1 MCNFIFFLYVCVCV
15 PDICSEKKKISD
27 LESALEGLKTCIQE
41 LENQKVSL
49 EMKTVDLEEQV
60 DILTKEKAELL
71 EEIKEV
77 SFMNQGIE
85 GSLTTA
91 KVESGSDTSSLLQSV
106 ELVERQ
112 EEGKELV
119 AETQDMNMSL
129 EQLKVELL
137 SSNKIIEEQKEIIM
151 DLKSKIDSRDEELEM
166 QNEVITR
173 LEHLGDYSDRDDRIA
188 EIVTELREVAGD
200 LEEWKTRCT
209 EVEKRLQDLGEE
221 KMELEERFK
230 EVKSENSLLNQE
242 LIAQR
247 DIAAD
252 LASKLQE
259 QSNAITGRDERIS
272 SLQNLIEINGHAL
285 EAREVTLK
293 DVHERLNNVE
303 KQYALRLS
311 ELKLMLTNKEK
322 ELLDM
327 TSALAKQENMLAD
340 KETQIMELNE
350 TLQKQSHEFASLQ
363 QQPSVI
369 EENVFHQFRMQL
381 DEMSATL
388 AQKDELN
395 CKIAEEC
402 HHHKQKIDMLTADVE
417 NKVQYIMRLEVQA
430 EELKEFEQRWQSA
443 ESSLKTR
450 EEELCILKQDLA
462 LKQSEIEDKMVK
474 LGQVE
479 GKVTELTEKNKKF
492 IANLKTKAVTIKGHE
507 QKLQQYETVVQAKEK
522 LISELKAQNEKL
534 LEQQA
539 GKADL
544 EEQLKMFSIVTE
556 ELNEEQSRTE
566 MLGYELVKA
575 TDEIVT
581 LESELKASEAKIEE
595 LSSVKETCTALTT
608 KVSELEQEII
618 VLQVELR
625 NTNDQIMS
633 LEKDKVRLIEEGKA
647 KEQEEV
653 NKSSVLENK
662 IKELGTELV
671 TLRTE
676 RLEKLEAE
684 KKELLQQV
692 LNASDSIA
700 KVGDLEEQ
708 VKSRD
713 QIITELQEKLMSS
726 SERNQQSL
734 SAVEAKLQE
743 REAVV
748 ESLEQ
753 DLMKS
758 TERMRHLEERLA
770 FVEERRLSLE
780 NTAET
785 LSFKLQESDR
795 VKEEAFENEEML
807 EQRLTILIASEE
819 NLKKKFEI
827 LNGAN
832 EESVQRV
839 AELTAENVNLRKE
852 VVNAESTLKGL
863 QKELERLLPFE
874 YSHMQASEKTEKLE
888 AELKRVVTELE
899 HRMKEKVHEARQH
912 AENLETDLR
921 NVNIQLEH
929 VELEKRTLM
938 EQYEKLN
945 DERLNLEDEIER
957 LNQAVEI
964 YKQEN
969 MDLKEQV
976 QEKLSVLENTISEKE
991 MARKE
996 LEETVHYLETEL
1008 QGKTSANEEKE
1019 SVIIGMNDKIQVL
1032 ETELKMVSSAV
1043 DTAALEKEEI
1053 KNKLNERIVFLE
1065 KELQT
1070 MVSSFENAAVE
1081 KDRIHSELQ
1090 ETIRSQEAELKRY
1103 QHMLEATVSQPQTE
1117 TDSGIC
1123 RIVSEEHIATLNA
1136 ELNQLELS
1144 LTQKDNEIK
1153 SYQTRLLQLQFGNV
1167 QNGGHDSYASL
1178 QDKVSHLEDSN
1189 INLQERIHVR
1199 DSQISNLN
1207 TALTASN
1214 VELKQLQSELQSYH
1228 TRVEEL
1234 MKQVNILE
1242 DEAANKNNYIEQLQ
1256 ATFTE
1261 TQVPASPQ
1269 LESITQEYEM
1279 KLSTLKKHN
1288 DELFHELLKIRAQ
1301 QEVLDIVRVAE
1312 KCVHNINTLSVDL
1325 DNGSESVKFQEP
1337 VQAQSISTTMETQ
1350 VKALEE
1356 ELQIMRS
1363 ERDAALLRITE
1374 LSSGIPPSASD
1385 TVLMLQDAAEM
1396 SVIEESV
1403 EVGRPCHQTDR
1414 AQTICEV
1421 ESFTERDHSLDTFQQ
1436 VAAPD
1441 TVLSLG
1447 SSSWDVGVEGEG
1459 EGWGWGSEEAH
1470 LEEEHMQKQKETL
1483 LCTETSDV
1491 LKDRIVTLENHITNV
1506 QAEKEKLFE
1515 ELRTAQVRSGKMLKK
1530 LKDLKL
1536 KNDSLLKENVE
1547 LAQKLSDKNFDDLDQ
1562 AIEEEL
1568 KIRID
1573 TLEKELREMRNEKD
1587 TACSEKERLE
1597 SHVDMLTCAN
1607 ERLVEMKERQ
1617 DIDVEVWKQ
1626 RNRDLSNQ
1634 VQSLEWRI
1642 GELIE
1647 ENKSVL
1653 EPNTSREQDLKDS
1666 FFSWDKHGFTPE
1678 SKHLFDLESLNNE
1691 LQEKVSALSVDNENL
1706 QGLLEHQR
1714 NLRLAAEAE
1723 LQEVQ
1728 QRMSHTDAGT
1738 QFCSEENNSLKEKL
1752 HLETQEKTLE
1762 ELKSECGRL
1771 EEKNN
1776 NLQSA
1781 YHALK
1786 TEYDRVCT
1794 ESEECILAAERKCE
1808 SLQSEYAKKI
1818 EDVCNEKVEIEEYYR
1833 NVLREH
1839 DQVIEDAEKLRK
1851 NLADLTQQH
1860 EALKLEYSNL
1870 REHIIVQEKTLALA
1884 DKQRCDLEH
1893 ELAQLKSETESISSG
1908 LSDTSGLL
1916 SRQKTRI
1923 SELEMELR
1931 TKTEE
1936 TERLC
1941 QLLESQKLERA
1952 EVEQEWNGRV
1962 ERLRKELELS
1972 AEDLYKQQDRYS
1984 MLMKEYQ
1991 ELRDHSS
1998 EMIQCHVQEAVNAK
2012 EKEIE
2017 IVKTQLKE
2025 KETQFVVEMEGRSK
2039 EDTKYKLDETSA
2051 LLTTRD
2057 RDIEIL
2063 NLRLTQKE
2071 KEIEEISYIKDKD
2084 IQNLKIMLSENEH
2097 KFGEI
2102 LGQKDQDIYNAQV
2115 LLAENDAKISELQ
2128 HTLDEEARQLTE
2140 LRELLEDRELKV
2152 RQLKDELLVTR
2163 NSAAQAVSFLP
2174 KQPHDSLT
2182 SSLTDENRSSVEEH
2196 LDRREKKDSNASDTQ
2211 QEELDLALYMLHQRD
2226 VRCDELT
2233 LELMQVRILIKQLE
2247 SRYILYFVYQF
2258 M

>member
-1 MCNFIFFLYVCVCV
+1 M
-15 PDICSEKKKISD
+15 
-27 LESALEGLKTCIQE
+27 LEGLKTCIQE

-71 EEIKEV
+71 EEIKEM
-77 SFMNQGIE
+77 SFMSQGVE
-85 GSLTTA
+85 GSVTTA
-91 KVESGSDTSSLLQSV
+91 KVENGSDTSSLLRSV

-112 EEGKELV
+112 EEGKEFV
-119 AETQDMNMSL
+119 AETQDMNISL
-129 EQLKVELL
+129 EQLKIELL

-188 EIVTELREVAGD
+188 EIVTELHEVAGD

-242 LIAQR
+242 LVAQR

-259 QSNAITGRDERIS
+259 QSNSIIGRDERIS

-285 EAREVTLK
+285 EAREMTLK
-293 DVHERLNNVE
+293 DVHERLNSVE
-303 KQYALRLS
+303 KQYELRLS
-311 ELKLMLTNKEK
+311 ELKLTLANKEK

-350 TLQKQSHEFASLQ
+350 TLQKQSHEFESLQ
-363 QQPSVI
+363 QQLSVI
-369 EENVFHQFRMQL
+369 EENVFHQFRIQL

-395 CKIAEEC
+395 CQIAEEC
-402 HHHKQKIDMLTADVE
+402 HQHKQKIDMLTAEVE
-417 NKVQYIMRLEVQA
+417 NKVQHIMRLEVQTG
-430 EELKEFEQRWQSA
+430 ELKEVEQRWQLA
-443 ESSLKTR
+443 ESSLKTC

-462 LKQSEIEDKMVK
+462 LKQSEIEDKMDK

-479 GKVTELTEKNKKF
+479 GKVIELTEKNKKF

-507 QKLQQYETVVQAKEK
+507 QKLQQYEAVVHAKEK

-539 GKADL
+539 DKANL
-544 EEQLKMFSIVTE
+544 EEQLKMFSILTE
-556 ELNEEQSRTE
+556 ELNEERSRTE
-566 MLGYELVKA
+566 MLGDELVKA
-575 TDEIVT
+575 TDKIVT

-595 LSSVKETCTALTT
+595 LSSVKETCMALTT

-618 VLQVELR
+618 VFQVELR
-625 NTNDQIMS
+625 NKDDQIML
-633 LEKDKVRLIEEGKA
+633 LEKDKVRIIEEGNA
-647 KEQEEV
+647 KDQEVV

-662 IKELGTELV
+662 IKELETDLV

-684 KKELLQQV
+684 KKGLLQQV
-692 LNASDSIA
+692 LSTSDSIA
-700 KVGDLEEQ
+700 KVGELEEQ

-713 QIITELQEKLMSS
+713 QIITELQEQLMSS

-753 DLMKS
+753 ELMKS
-758 TERMRHLEERLA
+758 TERMRHLEEGLA
-770 FVEERRLSLE
+770 FVEERRQSLE
-780 NTAET
+780 NTAES

-819 NLKKKFEI
+819 NLKKRFEI
-827 LNGAN
+827 LNTAN

-839 AELTAENVNLRKE
+839 AELTAEHVNLRKD
-852 VVNAESTLKGL
+852 VVNTESTLKGL

-874 YSHMQASEKTEKLE
+874 YSHTQASEKVEKLE

-899 HRMKEKVHEARQH
+899 HRMKEKVHEAREH

-921 NVNIQLEH
+921 NVNIQLEC

-945 DERLNLEDEIER
+945 DERINLEDEIER
-957 LNQAVEI
+957 LNQTVEI
-964 YKQEN
+964 YKQTN

-991 MARKE
+991 LARKE
-996 LEETVHYLETEL
+996 LEDTVHFLETEL

-1019 SVIIGMNDKIQVL
+1019 CVISGMNDKIQLL

-1053 KNKLNERIVFLE
+1053 KNKLNERIAFLE

-1070 MVSSFENAAVE
+1070 MVSSFEIAAVG
-1081 KDRIHSELQ
+1081 KDAIHSELQ
-1090 ETIRSQEAELKRY
+1090 ETIRSQEAELKEY
-1103 QHMLEATVSQPQTE
+1103 QHMLEATVSQSQTE

-1123 RIVSEEHIATLNA
+1123 RIVSEEHIASLNA
-1136 ELNQLELS
+1136 ELNQLNLS

-1167 QNGGHDSYASL
+1167 QDGGHDSYASL
-1178 QDKVSHLEDSN
+1178 QDKISHLDDSN
-1189 INLQERIHVR
+1189 INLEERIHVR

-1207 TALTASN
+1207 TALTASS
-1214 VELKQLQSELQSYH
+1214 VELEQLQSELQSYH

-1234 MKQVNILE
+1234 MKQLKILE
-1242 DEAANKNNYIEQLQ
+1242 DEAVNKNNYIEQLQ

-1261 TQVPASPQ
+1261 TQVSASQQ

-1279 KLSTLKKHN
+1279 KFSSLKKHN

-1301 QEVLDIVRVAE
+1301 HEVADIVRVAE
-1312 KCVHNINTLSVDL
+1312 ERVHNIYTLSVDL
-1325 DNGSESVKFQEP
+1325 DNGSKSVKFQEP
-1337 VQAQSISTTMETQ
+1337 VQAQSISITMENQ

-1374 LSSGIPPSASD
+1374 LSTRIPPSASD
-1385 TVLMLQDAAEM
+1385 TVLMLQDAAEI
-1396 SVIEESV
+1396 SVIEESIDV
-1403 EVGRPCHQTDR
+1403 DRPWHQTDR

-1421 ESFTERDHSLDTFQQ
+1421 ESFAEKDHSVDTFQQ
-1436 VAAPD
+1436 VAAPE

-1447 SSSWDVGVEGEG
+1447 SSSWDMGVEGEL
-1459 EGWGWGSEEAH
+1459 EGWDWGSEEAH
-1470 LEEEHMQKQKETL
+1470 LEEEHMQKQKETVL
-1483 LCTETSDV
+1483 STEISDV

-1506 QAEKEKLFE
+1506 QAEKEKLVE

-1536 KNDSLLKENVE
+1536 KNNSLLKENVE
-1547 LAQKLSDKNFDDLDQ
+1547 LTQKLSDKNFGDLDQ

-1587 TACSEKERLE
+1587 TACSEKEQLE

-1617 DIDVEVWKQ
+1617 DIDIEVWKQ

-1653 EPNTSREQDLKDS
+1653 ESNTGTEQDLKDS
-1666 FFSWDKHGFTPE
+1666 FFSWDKRGFTPDNR
-1678 SKHLFDLESLNNE
+1678 HLFDIETLNNE

-1706 QGLLEHQR
+1706 QGLLEQQR
-1714 NLRLAAEAE
+1714 NLRVAAETE
-1723 LQEVQ
+1723 LQEIQ

-1738 QFCSEENNSLKEKL
+1738 QFFSEENKSLKEKL
-1752 HLETQEKTLE
+1752 QLEMQEKTLE
-1762 ELKSECGRL
+1762 ELKKECSRL

-1776 NLQSA
+1776 NLQNA
-1781 YHALK
+1781 YHALR
-1786 TEYDRVCT
+1786 TEYDHVCT
-1794 ESEECILAAERKCE
+1794 ESEERILATERKCE
-1808 SLQSEYAKKI
+1808 SLQCEYAKKI
-1818 EDVCNEKVEIEEYYR
+1818 EDICNEKVEIEEYYR

-1839 DQVIEDAEKLRK
+1839 DQFIGDAEKLSK

-1870 REHIIVQEKTLALA
+1870 REHIIMQEKTLDLA
-1884 DKQRCDLEH
+1884 DKQKRDLER

-1908 LSDTSGLL
+1908 LTSGLL
-1916 SRQKTRI
+1916 SEQKMRI
-1923 SELEMELR
+1923 AELEMELR

-1936 TERLC
+1936 PERLC
-1941 QLLESQKLERA
+1941 QLIESQKLERA
-1952 EVEQEWNGRV
+1952 EVEQEWNSRV

-1972 AEDLYKQQDRYS
+1972 AEGLYKQQDRYS
-1984 MLMKEYQ
+1984 MLMKEYK

-1998 EMIQCHVQEAVNAK
+1998 EMIRCHVQEAVNAK

-2017 IVKTQLKE
+2017 IMKTQLKE
-2025 KETQFVVEMEGRSK
+2025 KGTQFVMETDERSK
-2039 EDTKYKLDETSA
+2039 EDPKYKLDETSD

-2063 NLRLTQKE
+2063 KFRLTQKE
-2071 KEIEEISYIKDKD
+2071 KEIEEISCVKNKD
-2084 IQNLKIMLSENEH
+2084 IQNLKIVLSENEH
-2097 KFGEI
+2097 KFEEI
-2102 LGQKDQDIYNAQV
+2102 LGQKDQDIYNLRV
-2115 LLAENDAKISELQ
+2115 LLAHNDAKIIELQ
-2128 HTLDEEARQLTE
+2128 QTLDEEARQLTE
-2140 LRELLEDRELKV
+2140 LRELLEDRELQV

-2163 NSAAQAVSFLP
+2163 NNAAPALSVLP
-2174 KQPHDSLT
+2174 KQPHDSWT
-2182 SSLTDENRSSVEEH
+2182 SSLTDENRSSVEKH
-2196 LDRREKKDSNASDTQ
+2196 LGGREQKDSNASDTQ

-2233 LELMQVRILIKQLE
+2233 LELMQVRILIK
-2247 SRYILYFVYQF
+2247 
-2258 M
+2258 

>member
-1 MCNFIFFLYVCVCV
+1 LCNLIFLFGF
-15 PDICSEKKKISD
+15 PDICSEKKKISN
-27 LESALEGLKTCIQE
+27 LESMLEGLKTCIQE

-49 EMKTVDLEEQV
+49 EMKTVDLEEQI
-60 DILTKEKAELL
+60 DILTKEKADLL
-71 EEIKEV
+71 EEIKEM
-77 SFMNQGIE
+77 SFMNQGVE
-85 GSLTTA
+85 GSMTTA
-91 KVESGSDTSSLLQSV
+91 KVENGSDTSSLLQSV

-112 EEGKELV
+112 EEGRELL
-119 AETQDMNMSL
+119 AETQDMNISL

-242 LIAQR
+242 LVAQR
-247 DIAAD
+247 GTAAD

-259 QSNAITGRDERIS
+259 QSNAIIGRDERIS
-272 SLQNLIEINGHAL
+272 SLQNLIEINGHTL
-285 EAREVTLK
+285 EAREMTLK
-293 DVHERLNNVE
+293 DVHERLNSVE
-303 KQYALRLS
+303 KQYELRLS
-311 ELKLMLTNKEK
+311 ELKLTLANKDK

-327 TSALAKQENMLAD
+327 SSALAKQENMLAD

-363 QQPSVI
+363 QQLSVI
-369 EENVFHQFRMQL
+369 EENVFHQFHMQL

-395 CKIAEEC
+395 CQIAEEC
-402 HHHKQKIDMLTADVE
+402 HHHKQKIDMLTAEVE
-417 NKVQYIMRLEVQA
+417 NKVQYIMRLEVQT

-443 ESSLKTR
+443 ESSLKTC
-450 EEELCILKQDLA
+450 EEELCILKKDLA
-462 LKQSEIEDKMVK
+462 LKQSEIEDKMHK

-479 GKVTELTEKNKKF
+479 GKVIELTEKNKKF

-507 QKLQQYETVVQAKEK
+507 QKLQQYEAVVQAKEK

-539 GKADL
+539 DKANL
-544 EEQLKMFSIVTE
+544 EEQLKMFSTLTE
-556 ELNEEQSRTE
+556 ELNEERSRTE
-566 MLGYELVKA
+566 MLGDELVKA
-575 TDEIVT
+575 TDKIVT
-581 LESELKASEAKIEE
+581 LESELKASEAKTEE
-595 LSSVKETCTALTT
+595 LSSVKETCMALTT

-618 VLQVELR
+618 VFQVELR
-625 NTNDQIMS
+625 NRDDQIMF
-633 LEKDKVRLIEEGKA
+633 LENDKVRIIEEGKA
-647 KEQEEV
+647 KDQEGV
-653 NKSSVLENK
+653 NKSSLLENK

-671 TLRTE
+671 TLRSE

-684 KKELLQQV
+684 KEELLQQV
-692 LNASDSIA
+692 LSASDSIA
-700 KVGDLEEQ
+700 KVGELEEQ

-713 QIITELQEKLMSS
+713 QIITELQEQLMSS

-753 DLMKS
+753 ELTKS
-758 TERMRHLEERLA
+758 TERIRHLEEGLA
-770 FVEERRLSLE
+770 FVEERRQSLE
-780 NTAET
+780 NTLET
-785 LSFKLQESDR
+785 LSLKLQESDR

-827 LNGAN
+827 LSGVN

-852 VVNAESTLKGL
+852 VVNTESTLKGL

-874 YSHMQASEKTEKLE
+874 YSHVQASEKVEKLE

-899 HRMKEKVHEARQH
+899 HRMKEKVHEAQQH

-921 NVNIQLEH
+921 NLNIQLEH

-945 DERLNLEDEIER
+945 DERINLEDEIER

-964 YKQEN
+964 YKQTN
-969 MDLKEQV
+969 TDLKEQV
-976 QEKLSVLENTISEKE
+976 QEKLSVLENTVSEKE
-991 MARKE
+991 LARKE
-996 LEETVHYLETEL
+996 LEEAVHFLETEL

-1019 SVIIGMNDKIQVL
+1019 CVIIGMNDKIQLL
-1032 ETELKMVSSAV
+1032 ERELKMVSSAV
-1043 DTAALEKEEI
+1043 DTAALEKDEI
-1053 KNKLNERIVFLE
+1053 KNKLNERIAFLE

-1070 MVSSFENAAVE
+1070 MVSSFEIAAVE
-1081 KDRIHSELQ
+1081 KDRMHSELQ
-1090 ETIRSQEAELKRY
+1090 ETIHSQEAELKQY
-1103 QHMLEATVSQPQTE
+1103 KHMLEATVSQPQTE

-1123 RIVSEEHIATLNA
+1123 RTVSEEHIASLNA

-1167 QNGGHDSYASL
+1167 QDGGHDSSASL
-1178 QDKVSHLEDSN
+1178 QDKISHLEDSN
-1189 INLQERIHVR
+1189 ISLQERIHVR
-1199 DSQISNLN
+1199 DSQISDLN

-1214 VELKQLQSELQSYH
+1214 VELEQLQSELQTYH

-1234 MKQVNILE
+1234 MKQVKILE
-1242 DEAANKNNYIEQLQ
+1242 DEAVNKNNYIEQLQ

-1261 TQVPASPQ
+1261 TQVSASPQ

-1279 KLSTLKKHN
+1279 KLSSLKKHN

-1301 QEVLDIVRVAE
+1301 QEVADIVRVAE
-1312 KCVHNINTLSVDL
+1312 EHVHNINTLSVDL
-1325 DNGSESVKFQEP
+1325 DNGSKSVTFQEP
-1337 VQAQSISTTMETQ
+1337 VQTQSISTTMETQ
-1350 VKALEE
+1350 VKALNE

-1374 LSSGIPPSASD
+1374 LSSRIPPFASD
-1385 TVLMLQDAAEM
+1385 AVLMLRDA
-1396 SVIEESV
+1396 VIEEII
-1403 EVGRPCHQTDR
+1403 EVDRPWHQTDT

-1421 ESFTERDHSLDTFQQ
+1421 ESLAQKDHSADTFQQ
-1436 VAAPD
+1436 VAAPE
-1441 TVLSLG
+1441 TVVSLG
-1447 SSSWDVGVEGEG
+1447 SSSWDVSVEGEG
-1459 EGWGWGSEEAH
+1459 EGWVLGWGSEEAH

-1483 LCTETSDV
+1483 LYTETSDV

-1506 QAEKEKLFE
+1506 QAEKEKLVE

-1547 LAQKLSDKNFDDLDQ
+1547 LTQKLSDKNFGDLDQ

-1573 TLEKELREMRNEKD
+1573 TLEKELREIRNEKD
-1587 TACSEKERLE
+1587 TVCSEKERLE

-1617 DIDVEVWKQ
+1617 DIDIEVWKQ

-1653 EPNTSREQDLKDS
+1653 ESSAGGEQDLKDS
-1666 FFSWDKHGFTPE
+1666 FFSWGKRGFTPD
-1678 SKHLFDLESLNNE
+1678 SRRLFDIESLNNE

-1706 QGLLEHQR
+1706 QGLLEQQR
-1714 NLRLAAEAE
+1714 NLRLAAETE
-1723 LQEVQ
+1723 LQEIQ

-1752 HLETQEKTLE
+1752 QLETHEKALE
-1762 ELKSECGRL
+1762 ELKKECTRL

-1776 NLQSA
+1776 NLQNA

-1794 ESEECILAAERKCE
+1794 ESEECILATERKCE
-1808 SLQSEYAKKI
+1808 SLQCEYAKKI
-1818 EDVCNEKVEIEEYYR
+1818 EDICNEKAEIEEYYR
-1833 NVLREH
+1833 NVLRER
-1839 DQVIEDAEKLRK
+1839 DQVIEDTEKLSK

-1870 REHIIVQEKTLALA
+1870 RGHIIMQEKTLALA
-1884 DKQRCDLEH
+1884 DKQKCDLEH
-1893 ELAQLKSETESISSG
+1893 ELGQLKSETESISSG

-1916 SRQKTRI
+1916 SEQKMRI
-1923 SELEMELR
+1923 AELEMELR
-1931 TKTEE
+1931 MKTEE

-1941 QLLESQKLERA
+1941 QLIESQKLERA

-1972 AEDLYKQQDRYS
+1972 AADLYKQQDRYS
-1984 MLMKEYQ
+1984 MLTKEYQ

-1998 EMIQCHVQEAVNAK
+1998 EMIRCHVQEAVNAK

-2017 IVKTQLKE
+2017 IMKTQLKE
-2025 KETQFVVEMEGRSK
+2025 KETQFIVETEGRSK
-2039 EDTKYKLDETSA
+2039 EDPKYKLDETSD

-2063 NLRLTQKE
+2063 KFRLTQKE
-2071 KEIEEISYIKDKD
+2071 KEIEETSFVKDKD
-2084 IQNLKIMLSENEH
+2084 IQNLKIVLSENEH
-2097 KFGEI
+2097 KFEEI
-2102 LGQKDQDIYNAQV
+2102 LGQKDQDIYNLRV
-2115 LLAENDAKISELQ
+2115 LLADSDAKISELQ
-2128 HTLDEEARQLTE
+2128 RTLDEEARQLAE
-2140 LRELLEDRELKV
+2140 LRELLEDRELQL

-2163 NSAAQAVSFLP
+2163 NNAAPALSVLP
-2174 KQPHDSLT
+2174 KQPRDSWTSALT
-2182 SSLTDENRSSVEEH
+2182 AENQSSVEEH
-2196 LDRREKKDSNASDTQ
+2196 LDRREQKDSNASDTQ

-2233 LELMQVRILIKQLE
+2233 LELMQVRILV
-2247 SRYILYFVYQF
+2247 R
-2258 M
+2258 

>member
-1 MCNFIFFLYVCVCV
+1 LVF
-15 PDICSEKKKISD
+15 PDICSEKKKICD
-27 LESALEGLKTCIQE
+27 LESVLEGLKTCIQE

-60 DILTKEKAELL
+60 DILTKEKAELM
-71 EEIKEV
+71 EEIKEML
-77 SFMNQGIE
+77 FMNQGVE

-91 KVESGSDTSSLLQSV
+91 EVENGSDTSSLLQSV

-119 AETQDMNMSL
+119 AETQDMNISL
-129 EQLKVELL
+129 EQGKVELL
-137 SSNKIIEEQKEIIM
+137 SSNKIIEELTEIM
-151 DLKSKIDSRDEELEM
+151 DLECKIYSHDDELEM
-166 QNEVITR
+166 QNEIITR
-173 LEHLGDYSDRDDRIA
+173 LEQLGDYSDRDDRIA
-188 EIVTELREVAGD
+188 EIATELREVAGD

-209 EVEKRLQDLGEE
+209 EVEKRLQNLGEE
-221 KMELEERFK
+221 KMELEECFK
-230 EVKSENSLLNQE
+230 EVKSENSSLNQE
-242 LIAQR
+242 LVTQR
-247 DIAAD
+247 DIAVD

-259 QSNAITGRDERIS
+259 QSNAIIGRDERIS

-285 EAREVTLK
+285 EAREMTLK
-293 DVHERLNNVE
+293 DVHERLNSVE
-303 KQYALRLS
+303 KQYELRLS
-311 ELKLMLTNKEK
+311 ELKLTLANKEK
-322 ELLDM
+322 ELLDV

-340 KETQIMELNE
+340 KETQIVELNE

-363 QQPSVI
+363 QQLSVI
-369 EENVFHQFRMQL
+369 EENVSHKFRMQL

-395 CKIAEEC
+395 CQIMEEC
-402 HHHKQKIDMLTADVE
+402 HHHKQKIDMLTAEVE
-417 NKVQYIMRLEVQA
+417 NKVQEIMRLEVQA
-430 EELKEFEQRWQSA
+430 EELKEVEQRRHSA
-443 ESSLKTR
+443 VSSLKAC

-462 LKQSEIEDKMVK
+462 LKQSEIEDKMDK

-479 GKVTELTEKNKKF
+479 GKVIELTEKNKKF

-507 QKLQQYETVVQAKEK
+507 QKLQQYEAVVQAKEN
-522 LISELKAQNEKL
+522 LISELKAENEKL
-534 LEQQA
+534 LEQ
-539 GKADL
+539 KADKANL
-544 EEQLKMFSIVTE
+544 EQQQKMLSILTE
-556 ELNEEQSRTE
+556 ELIEEQSRTE
-566 MLGYELVKA
+566 TLGDELVRA
-575 TDEIVT
+575 TDKIVT
-581 LESELKASEAKIEE
+581 LGSELKASEAKIEE
-595 LSSVKETCTALTT
+595 LSSVKETCMALTT
-608 KVSELEQEII
+608 KVSELKEEII
-618 VLQVELR
+618 VIQVELR
-625 NTNDQIMS
+625 NKDDQIML

-647 KEQEEV
+647 KQQDGV
-653 NKSSVLENK
+653 NKSSVVEDK
-662 IKELGTELV
+662 IKELETELM
-671 TLRTE
+671 TLRTG
-676 RLEKLEAE
+676 LEKLEAE

-692 LNASDSIA
+692 LSASDSIA
-700 KVGDLEEQ
+700 KVGELEEQ
-708 VKSRD
+708 VNSRD
-713 QIITELQEKLMSS
+713 QIITELQEQLMLSF
-726 SERNQQSL
+726 ERNQQSL

-753 DLMKS
+753 ELMKS
-758 TERMRHLEERLA
+758 TDRMHHLEEGLA
-770 FVEERRLSLE
+770 FVEERRQSLE
-780 NTAET
+780 ITAET

-819 NLKKKFEI
+819 NLKKKSET
-827 LNGAN
+827 LNRAN

-852 VVNAESTLKGL
+852 IVNTESTLKGL

-874 YSHMQASEKTEKLE
+874 YSHMQASEKAEKLE

-899 HRMKEKVHEARQH
+899 HRMKEKVHEAQQH

-921 NVNIQLEH
+921 NVNTQLEH

-945 DERLNLEDEIER
+945 DERINLEDEIER
-957 LNQAVEI
+957 LNQTVEI
-964 YKQEN
+964 YKQTN
-969 MDLKEQV
+969 DDLKEQV

-991 MARKE
+991 LARKE
-996 LEETVHYLETEL
+996 LEETVHFLETEL

-1019 SVIIGMNDKIQVL
+1019 CVIIGMNDKIQLL

-1043 DTAALEKEEI
+1043 DTAALENKEI
-1053 KNKLNERIVFLE
+1053 KNKLNERIAFLE

-1070 MVSSFENAAVE
+1070 MVSSFEISALE

-1090 ETIRSQEAELKRY
+1090 ETIQSQEAELQRC

-1123 RIVSEEHIATLNA
+1123 RKVSEEYIASLCA
-1136 ELNQLELS
+1136 ELNHLELS

-1153 SYQTRLLQLQFGNV
+1153 SYQTRLLQLQFGNI
-1167 QNGGHDSYASL
+1167 QDGGHDSNASL
-1178 QDKVSHLEDSN
+1178 QDKISHLEDSN

-1214 VELKQLQSELQSYH
+1214 VELGQLQSELQSYH
-1228 TRVEEL
+1228 ARVEEL
-1234 MKQVNILE
+1234 MKQLNILE
-1242 DEAANKNNYIEQLQ
+1242 DEAVNKNNYIEQLQ

-1261 TQVPASPQ
+1261 THVSSSPQ

-1279 KLSTLKKHN
+1279 KLSSLKKHS
-1288 DELFHELLKIRAQ
+1288 DELFHELLKIKAQ
-1301 QEVLDIVRVAE
+1301 QEVANIIKVAE
-1312 KCVHNINTLSVDL
+1312 EHVHNINTLSVDS
-1325 DNGSESVKFQEP
+1325 DNVSKSVKFQEP
-1337 VQAQSISTTMETQ
+1337 VEEQATSTKMETQ

-1356 ELQIMRS
+1356 ELQMMRS

-1374 LSSGIPPSASD
+1374 LSSRIPPSASD
-1385 TVLMLQDAAEM
+1385 TVLVLQDAAEM
-1396 SVIEESV
+1396 SVIEESI
-1403 EVGRPCHQTDR
+1403 EVDRPWHQTDR

-1421 ESFTERDHSLDTFQQ
+1421 EPIAEKDHSVDTFQQ
-1436 VAAPD
+1436 VAAPE

-1447 SSSWDVGVEGEG
+1447 SSSWDVDVEGEG

-1491 LKDRIVTLENHITNV
+1491 LKDRVVTLENHITNV

-1536 KNDSLLKENVE
+1536 KNDSLLKDNVE
-1547 LAQKLSDKNFDDLDQ
+1547 LAQKLSGKSFGDLDQ

-1573 TLEKELREMRNEKD
+1573 TLEKELRDMRNEKD

-1617 DIDVEVWKQ
+1617 DIDIEVCKQ

-1642 GELIE
+1642 GELNE

-1653 EPNTSREQDLKDS
+1653 ESNAGREQDMKDS
-1666 FFSWDKHGFTPE
+1666 FFSWNKHGFTPD
-1678 SKHLFDLESLNNE
+1678 SKHLFDTESLNNE

-1706 QGLLEHQR
+1706 QELLEQQR
-1714 NLRLAAEAE
+1714 SLRLAAETE
-1723 LQEVQ
+1723 LQEIQ
-1728 QRMSHTDAGT
+1728 QRMSHTDTGT
-1738 QFCSEENNSLKEKL
+1738 QFSSEENNSLKEKL
-1752 HLETQEKTLE
+1752 QLELQGKTLE
-1762 ELKSECGRL
+1762 ELKTECGRL

-1776 NLQSA
+1776 NLQNA

-1794 ESEECILAAERKCE
+1794 ESEESILATERKWE
-1808 SLQSEYAKKI
+1808 SLNCEYAKKI
-1818 EDVCNEKVEIEEYYR
+1818 EDICNEKVEIEEYYR

-1839 DQVIEDAEKLRK
+1839 DQVIEDADKLSK

-1870 REHIIVQEKTLALA
+1870 REHIIMQEKTLALT
-1884 DKQRCDLEH
+1884 DKKKHDLEH

-1916 SRQKTRI
+1916 SEQRMRI
-1923 SELEMELR
+1923 AELEMELR

-1941 QLLESQKLERA
+1941 QLIESQKLERA

-1991 ELRDHSS
+1991 EFRDHSS
-1998 EMIQCHVQEAVNAK
+1998 EMIRCHVQEAVNTK

-2017 IVKTQLKE
+2017 IMKAKLKE
-2025 KETQFVVEMEGRSK
+2025 KETQFAVEIEGRSK
-2039 EDTKYKLDETSA
+2039 EDPKYKLDETSD
-2051 LLTTRD
+2051 LPTTRD

-2063 NLRLTQKE
+2063 KFRLTQKE
-2071 KEIEEISYIKDKD
+2071 KEIEEISCIKDKD
-2084 IQNLKIMLSENEH
+2084 IQNLKIVLSETEH
-2097 KFGEI
+2097 KFEEI
-2102 LGQKDQDIYNAQV
+2102 LGQKDQDINNLRV
-2115 LLAENDAKISELQ
+2115 LLANNDAKISELQ
-2128 HTLDEEARQLTE
+2128 QTLDEEARQLTE
-2140 LRELLEDRELKV
+2140 LRELLEDREFQL

-2163 NSAAQAVSFLP
+2163 NSAAQALSVLP
-2174 KQPHDSLT
+2174 KQSRDSLT
-2182 SSLTDENRSSVEEH
+2182 SSLTDKNQSSVEQH
-2196 LDRREKKDSNASDTQ
+2196 LDRREQKDSNASDTK

-2233 LELMQVRILIKQLE
+2233 LELMQVRILIK
-2247 SRYILYFVYQF
+2247 
-2258 M
+2258 

>member
-1 MCNFIFFLYVCVCV
+1 MCTFIFLFDF
-15 PDICSEKKKISD
+15 PDIYSEKKKISN
-27 LESALEGLKTCIQE
+27 LESALEGLKTCVQE

-60 DILTKEKAELL
+60 DILTKKKAELL
-71 EEIKEV
+71 EEIKEM
-77 SFMNQGIE
+77 SFVNQGVE
-85 GSLTTA
+85 GSVTA
-91 KVESGSDTSSLLQSV
+91 AKGENGSDTSSMLQSV

-112 EEGKELV
+112 EEGRELV
-119 AETQDMNMSL
+119 AETQDMNISL

-200 LEEWKTRCT
+200 LEEWKTRCS
-209 EVEKRLQDLGEE
+209 EVEKRLQDLDEE

-242 LIAQR
+242 LVAQR
-247 DIAAD
+247 DTAAD

-259 QSNAITGRDERIS
+259 QSNAISGRDEKIS
-272 SLQNLIEINGHAL
+272 SLQNLIELNGHAL
-285 EAREVTLK
+285 EAREMTLK
-293 DVHERLNNVE
+293 DVHERLNSVE
-303 KQYALRLS
+303 KQYELRLS
-311 ELKLMLTNKEK
+311 ELKLTLANKEK

-340 KETQIMELNE
+340 KETQIMEFNE

-363 QQPSVI
+363 QQLSVI
-369 EENVFHQFRMQL
+369 EENVFRQFRMQL
-381 DEMSATL
+381 DEMSVTL
-388 AQKDELN
+388 AQKDDLN
-395 CKIAEEC
+395 CQIAEEC
-402 HHHKQKIDMLTADVE
+402 HHHKQKIDMLT
-417 NKVQYIMRLEVQA
+417 
-430 EELKEFEQRWQSA
+430 EELKEAEQHWQSA
-443 ESSLKTR
+443 ESSLKTC

-462 LKQSEIEDKMVK
+462 LKQSEIEDKMDK

-479 GKVTELTEKNKKF
+479 GKVIELTEKNKKF
-492 IANLKTKAVTIKGHE
+492 IANLKTKAVAIKGHE
-507 QKLQQYETVVQAKEK
+507 QKLQQYEAVVQAKEN

-539 GKADL
+539 DKADL
-544 EEQLKMFSIVTE
+544 EQQLKMFSILTH

-566 MLGYELVKA
+566 MLGDELVKA
-575 TDEIVT
+575 TDKIVA
-581 LESELKASEAKIEE
+581 LECELKASEAKTKE
-595 LSSVKETCTALTT
+595 LSSVKETCMALTT

-618 VLQVELR
+618 VIQVELR
-625 NTNDQIMS
+625 NKDDQIML
-633 LEKDKVRLIEEGKA
+633 LENDKVRLTEEGKA
-647 KEQEEV
+647 KEQEGV
-653 NKSSVLENK
+653 NKSSVLEDK
-662 IKELGTELV
+662 IKELETELV

-692 LNASDSIA
+692 LSAGDSIA
-700 KVGDLEEQ
+700 TVGELEEQ

-713 QIITELQEKLMSS
+713 QIITELQEQLMSS

-743 REAVV
+743 REAVI

-753 DLMKS
+753 ELMKS
-758 TERMRHLEERLA
+758 TDRMRHLEEGLA
-770 FVEERRLSLE
+770 FVEERRKSLE

-795 VKEEAFENEEML
+795 MKEEAFENEELL

-839 AELTAENVNLRKE
+839 AELTTENVNLRKE
-852 VVNAESTLKGL
+852 VVNTESTLKGL

-874 YSHMQASEKTEKLE
+874 YSHVQASEKVEKLE

-945 DERLNLEDEIER
+945 DERINLEDEIER
-957 LNQAVEI
+957 LNQEVEI
-964 YKQEN
+964 YKQTN
-969 MDLKEQV
+969 TDLKEQV

-991 MARKE
+991 LAGKE
-996 LEETVHYLETEL
+996 LEETVHFLETEL

-1019 SVIIGMNDKIQVL
+1019 CVISGMNDKIQVL

-1070 MVSSFENAAVE
+1070 VVSSFEIATVE

-1123 RIVSEEHIATLNA
+1123 RNVSEEHIASLNA

-1144 LTQKDNEIK
+1144 LAQKDNEIK

-1167 QNGGHDSYASL
+1167 QDGGHDSYASL
-1178 QDKVSHLEDSN
+1178 QDKISHLEDSN

-1214 VELKQLQSELQSYH
+1214 VELEQLQSELQSYH

-1242 DEAANKNNYIEQLQ
+1242 DEAVNKNNYTEQLQ
-1256 ATFTE
+1256 VTFTE

-1269 LESITQEYEM
+1269 LGSITQEYEM
-1279 KLSTLKKHN
+1279 KLSSLKKHS

-1301 QEVLDIVRVAE
+1301 QEVADIVRVAE
-1312 KCVHNINTLSVDL
+1312 ERVHNINTLPVDM
-1325 DNGSESVKFQEP
+1325 DKGSKLVKFQEP
-1337 VQAQSISTTMETQ
+1337 VQTQSIFTTMETQ

-1374 LSSGIPPSASD
+1374 LTSRIPPFASD
-1385 TVLMLQDAAEM
+1385 TVLMVQDAAEM
-1396 SVIEESV
+1396 SVIEEST
-1403 EVGRPCHQTDR
+1403 EVDRPWHQTDR

-1421 ESFTERDHSLDTFQQ
+1421 ESFAEKDHSVDAFQQ
-1436 VAAPD
+1436 VAAPE

-1470 LEEEHMQKQKETL
+1470 LEEAHMQKQKETV
-1483 LCTETSDV
+1483 LCAETSDV

-1506 QAEKEKLFE
+1506 QAEKEKLVE

-1547 LAQKLSDKNFDDLDQ
+1547 LVQKLNDKNFGDLDQ

-1587 TACSEKERLE
+1587 TTYSEKERLE

-1607 ERLVEMKERQ
+1607 ERLVEVKERQ
-1617 DIDVEVWKQ
+1617 DIEIEVWKQ

-1642 GELIE
+1642 GEVIE
-1647 ENKSVL
+1647 ESKSVL
-1653 EPNTSREQDLKDS
+1653 ESNAGREQDLKDS
-1666 FFSWDKHGFTPE
+1666 FFSWDKHGFTPD
-1678 SKHLFDLESLNNE
+1678 SRHLFDIESLNE

-1706 QGLLEHQR
+1706 QGLLEQQR
-1714 NLRLAAEAE
+1714 SLRLAAETE
-1723 LQEVQ
+1723 LQEIQ

-1738 QFCSEENNSLKEKL
+1738 QFCSKENNSLKEKL
-1752 HLETQEKTLE
+1752 QLETQEKTLE
-1762 ELKSECGRL
+1762 ELKKECSRL

-1776 NLQSA
+1776 NLQNA

-1786 TEYDRVCT
+1786 TEYDGVCT
-1794 ESEECILAAERKCE
+1794 ESEERVLAAERKCE

-1818 EDVCNEKVEIEEYYR
+1818 EDICNEKVDIEEYYR
-1833 NVLREH
+1833 NLLREH
-1839 DQVIEDAEKLRK
+1839 DQVIEDAEKLSK

-1870 REHIIVQEKTLALA
+1870 REHTIMQEKTLALA
-1884 DKQRCDLEH
+1884 EKQKCDLER
-1893 ELAQLKSETESISSG
+1893 ELAQLKSESISSG

-1916 SRQKTRI
+1916 SEQKMRI
-1923 SELEMELR
+1923 AELEMELR

-1936 TERLC
+1936 RERLC
-1941 QLLESQKLERA
+1941 QLIEGQKLERA

-1998 EMIQCHVQEAVNAK
+1998 EMIRCHVQEAVNAK

-2017 IVKTQLKE
+2017 IMKTQLKE
-2025 KETQFVVEMEGRSK
+2025 KETQFIVEIEGRSK
-2039 EDTKYKLDETSA
+2039 EDPKYKLDETSD

-2063 NLRLTQKE
+2063 KFRLTQKE
-2071 KEIEEISYIKDKD
+2071 KEIEEVSCVKDKD
-2084 IQNLKIMLSENEH
+2084 IQNLKIVLSENEH
-2097 KFGEI
+2097 KFEEI
-2102 LGQKDQDIYNAQV
+2102 LGQKDQDIYNLRV
-2115 LLAENDAKISELQ
+2115 LLADNDAKISELQ
-2128 HTLDEEARQLTE
+2128 QTLDEEARQLTE
-2140 LRELLEDRELKV
+2140 LRELLEDRELQL
-2152 RQLKDELLVTR
+2152 RQLKNELVVTR
-2163 NSAAQAVSFLP
+2163 NNAAQALSVLP

-2182 SSLTDENRSSVEEH
+2182 SFLTDEDRSSVEEH
-2196 LDRREKKDSNASDTQ
+2196 LDMGVQKYSNASDTQ

-2233 LELMQVRILIKQLE
+2233 LELMQVRILIK
-2247 SRYILYFVYQF
+2247 
-2258 M
+2258 

>member
-1 MCNFIFFLYVCVCV
+1 LVF

-41 LENQKVSL
+41 LQNQKVSL

-71 EEIKEV
+71 EEIKEM
-77 SFMNQGIE
+77 SFINQGVE
-85 GSLTTA
+85 GSVTMA
-91 KVESGSDTSSLLQSV
+91 KVENGSDTSSLLQSV

-119 AETQDMNMSL
+119 GETQDMNMSL
-129 EQLKVELL
+129 EQLKVELF

-188 EIVTELREVAGD
+188 EIVTELREMAGD

-209 EVEKRLQDLGEE
+209 EVEKRLKDLDEE
-221 KMELEERFK
+221 KMELEEHFK

-242 LIAQR
+242 LVTQR

-259 QSNAITGRDERIS
+259 QSNAIIGRDERIS

-285 EAREVTLK
+285 EAGEMTLK
-293 DVHERLNNVE
+293 DVHERLNSVE
-303 KQYALRLS
+303 KQYELRLS
-311 ELKLMLTNKEK
+311 ELKLTVANKEK
-322 ELLDM
+322 ELLDV

-363 QQPSVI
+363 QQLSVI
-369 EENVFHQFRMQL
+369 EENVLHQFHMQL
-381 DEMSATL
+381 DKMSATL

-395 CKIAEEC
+395 CQITEEC
-402 HHHKQKIDMLTADVE
+402 HHHKQKIDMLTAEVE
-417 NKVQYIMRLEVQA
+417 NKVQYIMRLEVQT

-443 ESSLKTR
+443 VSSLKAC

-462 LKQSEIEDKMVK
+462 LKQSEIEDKVDK

-479 GKVTELTEKNKKF
+479 GKVIELTEKNKKF

-507 QKLQQYETVVQAKEK
+507 QKLQQYEAVVQAKEN

-539 GKADL
+539 DKANL
-544 EEQLKMFSIVTE
+544 EQQLKMFSILTE
-556 ELNEEQSRTE
+556 ELNEERSRTE
-566 MLGYELVKA
+566 TLGDELVRA
-575 TDEIVT
+575 TDKIVT
-581 LESELKASEAKIEE
+581 LGSELKASEAKIEE
-595 LSSVKETCTALTT
+595 LSSLKETCMALTT

-618 VLQVELR
+618 VIQVELR
-625 NTNDQIMS
+625 NKDDQIML
-633 LEKDKVRLIEEGKA
+633 LEKGKVRLIEEGKA
-647 KEQEEV
+647 KEQEGV
-653 NKSSVLENK
+653 NKSSVLEDK
-662 IKELGTELV
+662 IKEFETELV

-692 LNASDSIA
+692 LSASDSIA
-700 KVGDLEEQ
+700 KVGELEEQ
-708 VKSRD
+708 VNSRD
-713 QIITELQEKLMSS
+713 QIITELQEQLMLS
-726 SERNQQSL
+726 SERNEQSL
-734 SAVEAKLQE
+734 SAIEAKLQE

-753 DLMKS
+753 ELMKS
-758 TERMRHLEERLA
+758 TERMRHLEEGLE
-770 FVEERRLSLE
+770 FVEERRQSLE

-827 LNGAN
+827 LNRTN

-839 AELTAENVNLRKE
+839 AELTEENVNLRKE
-852 VVNAESTLKGL
+852 VVNTESSLKGL

-874 YSHMQASEKTEKLE
+874 YSHMQASEKAEKLE

-899 HRMKEKVHEARQH
+899 HRMKEKVHEAQQH

-945 DERLNLEDEIER
+945 DERVNLEDEIEK
-957 LNQAVEI
+957 LNHTVEI
-964 YKQEN
+964 YKQTNE
-969 MDLKEQV
+969 DLKEQV
-976 QEKLSVLENTISEKE
+976 QEKLSVLENTVSEKE
-991 MARKE
+991 LARKE
-996 LEETVHYLETEL
+996 LEETVHFLETEL
-1008 QGKTSANEEKE
+1008 QGKTSANEEQE
-1019 SVIIGMNDKIQVL
+1019 CVIIGMNDKLQLL

-1070 MVSSFENAAVE
+1070 MVSSFEIAAVE
-1081 KDRIHSELQ
+1081 KDKIHSELQ
-1090 ETIRSQEAELKRY
+1090 ETIQSQEAELKRC

-1123 RIVSEEHIATLNA
+1123 RNVSEEYIARLNS
-1136 ELNQLELS
+1136 ELNHLELS

-1167 QNGGHDSYASL
+1167 QDGGHDSNASL
-1178 QDKVSHLEDSN
+1178 QDKISHLEDSN

-1207 TALTASN
+1207 TALTVSN
-1214 VELKQLQSELQSYH
+1214 VELGQLQSELQSYH

-1234 MKQVNILE
+1234 MKQINIFE
-1242 DEAANKNNYIEQLQ
+1242 EEAVNKNNYIEQLQ
-1256 ATFTE
+1256 VTFTE
-1261 TQVPASPQ
+1261 THVSASPQ

-1279 KLSTLKKHN
+1279 KLSSLKKHN
-1288 DELFHELLKIRAQ
+1288 DELFHELLKIKAQ
-1301 QEVLDIVRVAE
+1301 QEVVNIVKVAE
-1312 KCVHNINTLSVDL
+1312 EHVRNINTLSVDS
-1325 DNGSESVKFQEP
+1325 DHGSKSVRFQEP
-1337 VQAQSISTTMETQ
+1337 VEEQSTSTKMETQ

-1356 ELQIMRS
+1356 ELQMMRS

-1374 LSSGIPPSASD
+1374 LSSRIPLSASD
-1385 TVLMLQDAAEM
+1385 TVLMLQDTAEM
-1396 SVIEESV
+1396 SVIEESI
-1403 EVGRPCHQTDR
+1403 EVDRPWHQTDR

-1421 ESFTERDHSLDTFQQ
+1421 EPIAEKDHSVDTFQQ
-1436 VAAPD
+1436 VAAPE
-1441 TVLSLG
+1441 TVLSLA
-1447 SSSWDVGVEGEG
+1447 SSNWDVDVEGEG
-1459 EGWGWGSEEAH
+1459 EGWGWGSEEVH
-1470 LEEEHMQKQKETL
+1470 LEEEHIQKQKETF

-1491 LKDRIVTLENHITNV
+1491 LKDRVVTLENHITNV
-1506 QAEKEKLFE
+1506 QAEKEKLVE
-1515 ELRTAQVRSGKMLKK
+1515 ELHTAQVRSGKMLKK

-1547 LAQKLSDKNFDDLDQ
+1547 LAQKLSDKNFGDLDQ

-1573 TLEKELREMRNEKD
+1573 TLEKELRNVRNEKD
-1587 TACSEKERLE
+1587 TACSDKERLE

-1617 DIDVEVWKQ
+1617 DIDIEVCKQ
-1626 RNRDLSNQ
+1626 RNRELSNQ
-1634 VQSLEWRI
+1634 MQSLEWRI

-1647 ENKSVL
+1647 ENKSVH
-1653 EPNTSREQDLKDS
+1653 ESNVGREQDMKDS
-1666 FFSWDKHGFTPE
+1666 FFSWDKHGFTPD
-1678 SKHLFDLESLNNE
+1678 SKHLFDIESLTNE
-1691 LQEKVSALSVDNENL
+1691 LQEKVSALSLDNENL
-1706 QGLLEHQR
+1706 QELLEQQR
-1714 NLRLAAEAE
+1714 NLRLAAETE
-1723 LQEVQ
+1723 LQKVQ

-1752 HLETQEKTLE
+1752 QLEMQEKTLE
-1762 ELKSECGRL
+1762 ELKKECGTL

-1776 NLQSA
+1776 NLQNA

-1794 ESEECILAAERKCE
+1794 DSEESILATERKWE
-1808 SLQSEYAKKI
+1808 SLNCEYAKKI
-1818 EDVCNEKVEIEEYYR
+1818 EDICNEKVEIEEHYR
-1833 NVLREH
+1833 NLLREH
-1839 DQVIEDAEKLRK
+1839 DQVIEGAEKLSK

-1860 EALKLEYSNL
+1860 ETLKLEYSIL
-1870 REHIIVQEKTLALA
+1870 REHAIMQEKTLALV
-1884 DKQRCDLEH
+1884 DKEKRDLEN

-1916 SRQKTRI
+1916 SEQRMRI
-1923 SELEMELR
+1923 AQLEMELR

-1941 QLLESQKLERA
+1941 QLIESQKLERA

-1984 MLMKEYQ
+1984 ILMKEYQ
-1991 ELRDHSS
+1991 ELGDHSS

-2017 IVKTQLKE
+2017 IMKSKLKE
-2025 KETQFVVEMEGRSK
+2025 KETQFVMEIEGRSK
-2039 EDTKYKLDETSA
+2039 EDPKYKLDETSD
-2051 LLTTRD
+2051 LPTTRD

-2063 NLRLTQKE
+2063 KFRLTQKD
-2071 KEIEEISYIKDKD
+2071 KEIEEISCVKDKD
-2084 IQNLKIMLSENEH
+2084 IQNLKIVLSETKH
-2097 KFGEI
+2097 KFEEI
-2102 LGQKDQDIYNAQV
+2102 LGQKDQDIYNLRV
-2115 LLAENDAKISELQ
+2115 LLADNDAKIGELQ
-2128 HTLDEEARQLTE
+2128 QTLDEEARQLTE
-2140 LRELLEDRELKV
+2140 LRELLEDREFQL

-2163 NSAAQAVSFLP
+2163 NSAAQALSVLP
-2174 KQPHDSLT
+2174 KQPRDSLT
-2182 SSLTDENRSSVEEH
+2182 SSSTDKNQSSVEQH
-2196 LDRREKKDSNASDTQ
+2196 LDRREQKDSNASDTQ

-2233 LELMQVRILIKQLE
+2233 LELMQVRILIK
-2247 SRYILYFVYQF
+2247 
-2258 M
+2258 